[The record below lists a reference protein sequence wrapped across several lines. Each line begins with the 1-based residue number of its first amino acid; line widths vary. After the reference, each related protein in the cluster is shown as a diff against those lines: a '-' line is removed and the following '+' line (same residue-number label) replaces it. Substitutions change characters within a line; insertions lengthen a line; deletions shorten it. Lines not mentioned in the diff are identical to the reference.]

1 MLLNSRIKMQILC
14 ILKNWQQ
21 TDIGW
26 LPTMGDWEQSGKN
39 GRMELGEGMMEE

>member
-1 MLLNSRIKMQILC
+1 MYIKPW
-14 ILKNWQQ
+14 NPQQ
-21 TDIGW
+21 TEIGW